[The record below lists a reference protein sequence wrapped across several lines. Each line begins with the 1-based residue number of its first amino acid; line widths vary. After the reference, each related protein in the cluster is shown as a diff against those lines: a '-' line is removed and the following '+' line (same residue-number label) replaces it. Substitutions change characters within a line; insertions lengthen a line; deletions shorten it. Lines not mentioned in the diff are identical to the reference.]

1 MQDETLFFFLKKT
14 IKIFLSITLP
24 EKCLF
29 LIKKKTFLTIH
40 FPPMKKKR
48 KKEREANRL

>member
-1 MQDETLFFFLKKT
+1 MP
-14 IKIFLSITLP
+14 IFNI
-24 EKCLF
+24 
-29 LIKKKTFLTIH
+29 KKTFLTIH